1 MTTKK
6 TFLLVDGHNVFIRA
20 YSGLAKQDFR
30 NSDGIA
36 TWGVYGF
43 LNTLTSM
50 VRRYQPTHVLVTFDK
65 GKSRKR
71 LEMYPQYKANRDKD
85 SKERIAKKVAA
96 GEVDEFLPQ
105 FDLLFEFLKSMGVP
119 YLRISGVEAD
129 DIIAK
134 ASIEFGPLF
143 DKVVIIS
150 ADHDIRQ
157 LIRNNVI
164 VVKPSLSQSRDVKE
178 EVFTVEKTL
187 EEWGVEPWRLPEIWA
202 LMGDKGD
209 NIPGVPGIGPVK
221 AKKLIQD
228 FGNLEKAIQSEKVNE
243 YEPTVRR
250 AFKLIQLD
258 GKDDIP
264 FPPLGNLQFNP
275 ITKEIPNHGLKLQE
289 MLDYFEFNV
298 IKERWENNELWSEKT
313 FGRKLG
319 NNG

>member
-1 MTTKK
+1 MSLSKGT
-6 TFLLVDGHNVFIRA
+6 LLILDGHNVFIRA
-20 YSGLAKQDFR
+20 YSGLAKQDLR
-30 NSDGIA
+30 NSDGIG

-50 VRRYQPTHVLVTFDK
+50 VRRYNPTHIFIAFDK
-65 GKSRKR
+65 GKSSKR
-71 LEMYPQYKANRDKD
+71 LELYPQYKANREKS
-85 SKERIAKKVAA
+85 SKERIEKQRLT

-105 FDLLFEFLKSMGVP
+105 FDLLFKFLEAMGVP

-134 ASIEFGPLF
+134 AATEFGPVF
-143 DKVVIIS
+143 DKIVIIS

-164 VVKPSLSQSRDVKE
+164 VVKPSLSQSREVKE
-178 EVFTVEKTL
+178 EVFTVNAIM
-187 EEWGVEPWRLPEIWA
+187 EEWGVEPWRLPEIWS

-221 AKKLIQD
+221 AKKLIKD
-228 FGNLEKAIQSEKVNE
+228 FGTFEKAIQSEKVTE

-250 AFKLIQLD
+250 AYKLIHLD

-264 FPPLGNLQFNP
+264 FPPLGSLQFNP
-275 ITKEIPNHGLKLQE
+275 VVKENPGHGLKLSE
-289 MLDYFEFNV
+289 MFDYCEFN
-298 IKERWENNELWSEKT
+298 IMKERWENNELWSEKT
-313 FGRKLG
+313 FGRRLG
-319 NNG
+319 K

>member
-1 MTTKK
+1 MTIKG
-6 TFLLVDGHNVFIRA
+6 TFLIVDGHNVFIRA
-20 YSGLAKQDFR
+20 YSGLAKQEFR

-43 LNTLTSM
+43 LNTLTAM
-50 VRRYQPTHVLVTFDK
+50 VRRYNPTHVLVTFDK
-65 GKSRKR
+65 GKSSKR
-71 LEMYPQYKANRDKD
+71 LEIDPQYKANREKS
-85 SKERIAKKVAA
+85 SKERIAKKIAS
-96 GEVDEFLPQ
+96 GEIDEFLPQ
-105 FDLLFEFLKSMGVP
+105 FDLLFEFLKAMGVP

-164 VVKPSLSQSRDVKE
+164 VVKPSLSQSRDIKE
-178 EVFTVEKTL
+178 EVFTVENIR
-187 EEWGVEPWRLPEIWA
+187 EEWGVDPWRLPEIWS

-221 AKKLIQD
+221 AKKLIKE
-228 FGNLEKAIQSEKVNE
+228 FGNLEKAIESEKVNE

-250 AFKLIQLD
+250 ALKLIQLD

-275 ITKEIPNHGLKLQE
+275 IPHEVPYYGLKLAE
-289 MLDYFEFNV
+289 MLDYFEFNI

-319 NNG
+319 S

>member
-6 TFLLVDGHNVFIRA
+6 TLLICDGHNIFIRA

-50 VRRYQPTHVLVTFDK
+50 VRRYSPSHVLVTFDK
-65 GKSRKR
+65 GRSKKR
-71 LEMYPQYKANRDKD
+71 LELYPQYKANRDKS
-85 SKERIAKKVAA
+85 SKERRIKKQQA
-96 GEVDEFLPQ
+96 GEIDEFLPQ

-119 YLRISGVEAD
+119 YLRIDGVEAD

-143 DKVVIIS
+143 EQVVIVS

-157 LIRNNVI
+157 LIRSNVI

-178 EVFTVEKTL
+178 EVFTVKDIL
-187 EEWGVEPWRLPEIWA
+187 EEWGVEPWRLPEIWS

-221 AKKLIQD
+221 AKRLIQD
-228 FGNLEKAIQSEKVNE
+228 FGSFEKAIQSEKVNE

-250 AFKLIQLD
+250 AFKLIHLD

-264 FPPLGNLQFNP
+264 FPPIGNLQFNP
-275 ITKEIPNHGLKLQE
+275 VTPEVPVHGLHLE
-289 MLDYFEFNV
+289 RMLDYFEFSI

-319 NNG
+319 S

>member
-1 MTTKK
+1 MNYSKK

-20 YSGLAKQDFR
+20 YSGLAKQEFR

-43 LNTLTSM
+43 LNTLTAM
-50 VRRYQPTHVLVTFDK
+50 VRRYQPSHVLVTFDK
-65 GKSRKR
+65 GKSSKR
-71 LEMYPQYKANRDKD
+71 LELYPQYKANRDK
-85 SKERIAKKVAA
+85 SSQERRQKAA
-96 GEVDEFLPQ
+96 ATGEVDEFLPQ
-105 FDLLFEFLKSMGVP
+105 FDLLFEFLEAMGVP
-119 YLRISGVEAD
+119 YLRVGGVEAD

-134 ASIEFGPLF
+134 ASIEFGTIF
-143 DKVVIIS
+143 EKVVIIS

-178 EVFTVEKTL
+178 EIFTVENIMQ
-187 EEWGVEPWRLPEIWA
+187 EWGVEPWRLPEIWA

-221 AKKLIQD
+221 AKKLIQE
-228 FGNLEKAIQSEKVNE
+228 FGTLEKAIESEKVNE
-243 YEPTVRR
+243 YEPTVLR
-250 AFKLIQLD
+250 AFKLIHLD

-264 FPPLGNLQFNP
+264 FPPLGTLQFQP
-275 ITKEIPNHGLKLQE
+275 VTKENSKYGLKLGE
-289 MLDYFEFNV
+289 MFDYFEFN
-298 IKERWENNELWSEKT
+298 IMKERWGNNELWAEKF

-319 NNG
+319 K

>member
-1 MTTKK
+1 MTTKG
-6 TFLLVDGHNVFIRA
+6 TFLIVDGHNVFIRA
-20 YSGLAKQDFR
+20 YSGLAKQEFR

-43 LNTLTSM
+43 LNTLTAM
-50 VRRYQPTHVLVTFDK
+50 VRRYNPTHVLVTFDK
-65 GKSRKR
+65 GKSSKR
-71 LEMYPQYKANRDKD
+71 LEIDPQYKANREKS
-85 SKERIAKKVAA
+85 SKERIAKKIES
-96 GEVDEFLPQ
+96 GEIDEFLPQ
-105 FDLLFEFLKSMGVP
+105 FDLLFEFLKAMGVP

-134 ASIEFGPLF
+134 ASIEFGSLF

-178 EVFTVEKTL
+178 EVFTVANIR
-187 EEWGVEPWRLPEIWA
+187 EEWGVDPWRLPEVWA

-221 AKKLIQD
+221 AKKLIKE
-228 FGNLEKAIQSEKVNE
+228 FGNLEKAIESEKVNE

-275 ITKEIPNHGLKLQE
+275 IPYEIPYYGLKLAE
-289 MLDYFEFNV
+289 MFDYFEFNI

-319 NNG
+319 N